1 MAKNMARIEDNVVV
15 NIEWCSDETIQTD
28 ILVNTEDRLVNI
40 GNTYIDGKFYD
51 NDIEILTEKEIL
63 YKQLAEY
70 ETNLAELDALILDQ
84 QYNNLME
91 VQERNE

>member
-1 MAKNMARIEDNVVV
+1 MAKNMARIEDNVVI

-28 ILVNTEDRLVNI
+28 TLVNTEDRLVNI

-51 NDIEILTEKEIL
+51 NGIEVLTEKEIL

-84 QYNNLME
+84 QYNNLVGGM
-91 VQERNE
+91 

>member
-1 MAKNMARIEDNVVV
+1 MAKSMARIENGTVI

-28 ILVNTEDRLVNI
+28 TLVNTEDRLVNI

-51 NDIEILTEKEIL
+51 NGIEVLTEKEIL

-70 ETNLAELDALILDQ
+70 EKELAELDTALLDA
-84 QYNNLME
+84 QYNILVGGM
-91 VQERNE
+91 